1 MIAIVVLL
9 VSISLYYF
17 YRKSDISKIKLRNV
31 WIWLKELHQRGTL
44 FRAFF
49 ITRNAFGSFHINSH
63 ISQSTGLPKVCYN
76 HESSAKKSA
85 EAMTKKKGEYFSYYK
100 CLFCNGYHIGKPMN
114 RKPIEG
120 EVKSNDKI

>member
-9 VSISLYYF
+9 VLISLYYF
-17 YRKSDISKIKLRNV
+17 YKKSNIKLKNV
-31 WIWLKELHQRGTL
+31 WIWLKELHHRGTL

-85 EAMTKKKGEYFSYYK
+85 EAITKKKGEYFSYYRRSK
-100 CLFCNGYHIGKPMN
+100 
-114 RKPIEG
+114 E
-120 EVKSNDKI
+120 

>member
-1 MIAIVVLL
+1 MIAVVVLL
-9 VSISLYYF
+9 VLISLLYYF
-17 YRKSDISKIKLRNV
+17 YKKSGIKLRNV
-31 WIWLKELHQRGTL
+31 WIWLKELHHRGTL

-63 ISQSTGLPKVCYN
+63 INQSTGLPKVCYN

-85 EAMTKKKGEYFSYYK
+85 EAMTKKRGEYFSYYK

-114 RKPIEG
+114 RKPVTE
-120 EVKSNDKI
+120 EVESNDKI

>member
-9 VSISLYYF
+9 VFISLLYYF
-17 YRKSDISKIKLRNV
+17 YKKSGIKLRNV

-63 ISQSTGLPKVCYN
+63 INQSTSLPKICYN

-114 RKPIEG
+114 RKPVTG
-120 EVKSNDKI
+120 EVKNNDKI

>member
-1 MIAIVVLL
+1 MIAVVLL
-9 VSISLYYF
+9 VLVLYYF
-17 YRKSDISKIKLRNV
+17 YKKSGIKLRNV
-31 WIWLKELHQRGTL
+31 WIWLKELHHRGTL

-63 ISQSTGLPKVCYN
+63 INQSTGLPKVCYN

-85 EAMTKKKGEYFSYYK
+85 EAMTKKRGEYFSYYK

-114 RKPIEG
+114 RKPVAG
-120 EVKSNDKI
+120 EVESNDKI

>member
-9 VSISLYYF
+9 VFISLLYYF
-17 YRKSDISKIKLRNV
+17 YKKSGIKLRNV

-63 ISQSTGLPKVCYN
+63 INQSTGLPKVCYN

-114 RKPIEG
+114 RKPITG
-120 EVKSNDKI
+120 EVKNNDKI

>member
-1 MIAIVVLL
+1 MIAVVVLL
-9 VSISLYYF
+9 VLISLLYYF
-17 YRKSDISKIKLRNV
+17 YKKSGIKLKNV
-31 WIWLKELHQRGTL
+31 WIWLKELHHRGTL

-63 ISQSTGLPKVCYN
+63 INQSTGLPKVCYN

-85 EAMTKKKGEYFSYYK
+85 EAVTKKRGEYFSYYK

-114 RKPIEG
+114 RKPVAG
-120 EVKSNDKI
+120 EVESNDKI

>member
-1 MIAIVVLL
+1 MIAVVVL
-9 VSISLYYF
+9 VSISLLYYYF
-17 YRKSDISKIKLRNV
+17 YKKSGIKLRNV
-31 WIWLKELHQRGTL
+31 WIWLKELHHRGTL

-63 ISQSTGLPKVCYN
+63 INQSTGLPKVCYN

-85 EAMTKKKGEYFSYYK
+85 EAMTKKRGEYFSYYK

-114 RKPIEG
+114 RKPVTG
-120 EVKSNDKI
+120 EVESNDKI

>member
-9 VSISLYYF
+9 VLISLLYYF
-17 YRKSDISKIKLRNV
+17 YKKSGIKLGNV
-31 WIWLKELHQRGTL
+31 WIWLKELHHRGTL

-63 ISQSTGLPKVCYN
+63 INQSTGLPKVCYN

-85 EAMTKKKGEYFSYYK
+85 EAMTKKRGEYFSYYK

-114 RKPIEG
+114 RKPVTE
-120 EVKSNDKI
+120 EVESNDKI